1 MFKKIFFITV
11 CFFLFKNSIAFFP
24 PKNETGKKD
33 NRDVLQIN
41 TDVDM
46 KEEKGSSEAA
56 ATVGSF
62 TEEVTKGLK
71 LSVRITTALIGTGVG
86 LFAGITGLSWIA
98 GAGIVMWHETKDS
111 RSRLFTKANLV
122 KMIFKK

>member
-1 MFKKIFFITV
+1 MFKKIFFIAT
-11 CFFLFKNSIAFFP
+11 CFFLFENSIASIPF
-24 PKNETGKKD
+24 KNEISKNSNKD
-33 NRDVLQIN
+33 ILRIN
-41 TDVDM
+41 TDADM

-71 LSVRITTALIGTGVG
+71 LSARITAAVIGTGVG

-98 GAGIVMWHETKDS
+98 GAGIVMWHATKES